1 VIEGLAVHCERRRAG
16 WPADR
21 RAFSAGDAARWL
33 DQAATFLAGLGL
45 PGADPLGSGALAMR
59 CGTWRELAS
68 QQLRSST
75 AARSVERLVEQA
87 CTRLAGVELR
97 AVVMHGD
104 LRPRHLLVD
113 GRSNVTGFIHWSL
126 GDSAGLPGLDLV
138 HLHLHLE
145 AMRRCETLGAALQRL
160 LAAEDSERPEHQP
173 LWRYSS
179 ALGISR
185 NALLSIA
192 RLHPLYLA
200 SIAGRFGQPPA
211 AGWLAAQLGPLV
223 GSS

>member
-1 VIEGLAVHCERRRAG
+1 
-16 WPADR
+16 
-21 RAFSAGDAARWL
+21 
-33 DQAATFLAGLGL
+33 
-45 PGADPLGSGALAMR
+45 
-59 CGTWRELAS
+59 
-68 QQLRSST
+68 
-75 AARSVERLVEQA
+75 
-87 CTRLAGVELR
+87 
-97 AVVMHGD
+97 MHGD

-113 GRSNVTGFIHWSL
+113 GRSKVTGWIHWSL
-126 GDSAGLPGLDLV
+126 GDSAGVPGLDLI

-145 AMRRCETLGAALQRL
+145 AMRRREPLGVALQRL
-160 LAAEDSERPEHQP
+160 LAAEDSERREHQP

-179 ALGISR
+179 ALGMSR
-185 NALLSIA
+185 SALLSIA